1 MLTHL
6 ACGVIYRPLPHP
18 RVASAGSQAALR
30 IARLLPCLRGTAL
43 ARARPCHYEL
53 LRHPLAI
60 VLLSFVLTSVLG
72 VAFSQWISDRA
83 KEAEQA
89 RSETETR
96 KAAVQN
102 LSRSIYERR
111 ARADMLAS
119 SFFRGAQL
127 DEIKSGK
134 SYTTKRSCDGTPTIK
149 PISFSFVKFCASMHI
164 RSSRAAWSF
173 TLIDKIFRPLDVCL
187 TQAYDAAVSGNS
199 AMSIVQECQVR
210 KLLQDALDCGYA
222 IADELYKLS
231 SNATIPY
238 RAASEIAAR
247 CPK

>member
-1 MLTHL
+1 MLARDGT
-6 ACGVIYRPLPHP
+6 C
-18 RVASAGSQAALR
+18 ASAAM
-30 IARLLPCLRGTAL
+30 PETTKY
-43 ARARPCHYEL
+43 YEL

-60 VLLSFVLTSVLG
+60 VLISFVLTSVLG

-89 RSETETR
+89 RSETEMR

-119 SFFRGAQL
+119 SFFLGAQL
-127 DEIKSGK
+127 DEIKERK
-134 SYTTKRSCDGTPTIK
+134 KLYDEALVRWNTNNQTNLFLVREVLRIDAY
-149 PISFSFVKFCASMHI
+149 SFI
-164 RSSRAAWSF
+164 ESSVEF

-187 TQAYDAAVSGNS
+187 TQAYDAAISGNS

>member
-1 MLTHL
+1 M
-6 ACGVIYRPLPHP
+6 
-18 RVASAGSQAALR
+18 
-30 IARLLPCLRGTAL
+30 
-43 ARARPCHYEL
+43 
-53 LRHPLAI
+53 
-60 VLLSFVLTSVLG
+60 
-72 VAFSQWISDRA
+72 
-83 KEAEQA
+83 
-89 RSETETR
+89 R

-119 SFFRGAQL
+119 SLFRGAQL
-127 DEIKSGK
+127 DEIKERK
-134 SYTTKRSCDGTPTIK
+134 KLYDEALVRWNTNNQTNLFLVREVLRIDAY
-149 PISFSFVKFCASMHI
+149 SFI
-164 RSSRAAWSF
+164 ESSVEF

-187 TQAYDAAVSGNS
+187 TQAYDAATSGNS

-222 IADELYKLS
+222 IADELYQLS